1 LAYPDRTGEN
11 AVGANEMA
19 ERVLVIGAG
28 MAGLWT
34 ALALAP
40 TGREVILLERDP
52 PPPAGGPDEAF
63 EAWARRGVGHL
74 RHSHA
79 FLARLR
85 ILIRD
90 EHPELLAEL
99 LAAGC
104 RDLGFEGGLTDIHKR
119 SYTPDPVD
127 RDLAVLTSRRT
138 PLELVI
144 RRYVERQASV
154 SVRSG
159 AFVEALLVTP
169 GAVPAVTGV
178 VLEGPDGREELTA
191 DLVVDAAGR
200 TSGATDEL
208 RDAGATIPEEAEDC
222 GILYYTR
229 HYRLRPGAPEPER
242 GKAPLTGDLEYLK
255 FGVFPGDNGCFSIT
269 LCVPEVEGELR
280 KRIVDP
286 ATFDAACA
294 QLPGLAP
301 WVGPATAAPISR
313 VFGMGDLASRWRD
326 FAPGGRAAVIGFFP
340 VGDSHVRSNP
350 LYGRGCSFAAVSAHL
365 LRDALQMF
373 SEPGARLEAYQ
384 RRIGA
389 ELRPYY
395 DAMRDADRSA
405 IRRARQAL
413 TPGYQPSLKSRVRKA
428 FLEDGVAIA
437 VRSDVELFRA
447 ALRGFHMLE
456 DPQAWLKRPKNLA
469 KVMGY
474 WARGRARNAEA
485 YRPRGGPEREEMLR
499 GLGLSPEL
507 DIQGMLEPASASA

>member
-1 LAYPDRTGEN
+1 
-11 AVGANEMA
+11 MS

-40 TGREVILLERDP
+40 SGREVTLLERDP
-52 PPPAGGPDEAF
+52 PPPEGGADAAF
-63 EAWARRGVGHL
+63 DTWTRRGVGHL

-85 ILIRD
+85 LIIRD
-90 EHPELLAEL
+90 EHPQLLEEL

-119 SYTPDPVD
+119 TYTPDPVD

-138 PLELVI
+138 TLELI
-144 RRYVERQASV
+144 MRRYVERQPNVTIRPNS
-154 SVRSG
+154 
-159 AFVEALLVTP
+159 FVHGLLVAP
-169 GAVPAVTGV
+169 GEPPTVTGV
-178 VLEGPDGREELTA
+178 VVEDAEGRHELAA
-191 DLVVDAAGR
+191 DIVADAAGR
-200 TSGATDEL
+200 TSGSIEQL
-208 RDAGATIPEEAEDC
+208 REAGAAIPEESEAC
-222 GILYYTR
+222 GILYFTR
-229 HYRLRPGAPEPER
+229 HYRLNPGVAEPAR
-242 GKAPLTGDLEYLK
+242 DKAPLTGDLEYLK
-255 FGVFPGDNGCFSIT
+255 FGVFPADNGCFSIT
-269 LCVPEVEGELR
+269 LCVPQVEEELR
-280 KRIVDP
+280 KKIVDP
-286 ATFDAACA
+286 AAFDAACA
-294 QLPGLAP
+294 HLPGLAP
-301 WVGPATAAPISR
+301 WVDPATSAPISR
-313 VFGMGDLASRWRD
+313 VFGMGDLQSRWRD
-326 FAPGGRAAVIGFFP
+326 MAPGGKAAVLGFFP
-340 VGDSHVRSNP
+340 VGDSLVRSNP

-373 SEPGARLEAYQ
+373 EDPAARLEAYQ

-395 DAMRDADRSA
+395 DVMRDADRSA

-413 TPGYQPSLKSRVRKA
+413 TPGYQRSLRSRVTKA

-437 VRSDVELFRA
+437 VRSDVELLRA

-469 KVMGY
+469 KVLGY
-474 WARGRARNAEA
+474 WARGKAKNAEA
-485 YRPRGGPEREEMLR
+485 YRPKGGPGREEMLR

-507 DIQGMLEPASASA
+507 DIQRVLEPAAATA

>member
-1 LAYPDRTGEN
+1 
-11 AVGANEMA
+11 MS

-52 PPPAGGPDEAF
+52 PPPEGGADEAF
-63 EAWARRGVGHL
+63 DSWARRGVGHL

-85 ILIRD
+85 LIIRN
-90 EHPELLAEL
+90 EHPKLLEEL

-104 RDLGFEGGLTDIHKR
+104 RDLGFEGGLTDIQRR
-119 SYTPDPVD
+119 SYTPEPVD
-127 RDLAVLTSRRT
+127 NDLAVLTSRRT
-138 PLELVI
+138 TLELI
-144 RRYVERQASV
+144 MRRYVERQPNV
-154 SVRSG
+154 TIRSG
-159 AFVEALLVTP
+159 AFVKELLITA
-169 GAVPAVTGV
+169 GAVPTVTGV
-178 VLEGPDGREELTA
+178 LVEDADGRHELTA
-191 DLVVDAAGR
+191 DLVADAAGR
-200 TSGATDEL
+200 TSASIEQL
-208 RDAGATIPEEAEDC
+208 REAGATIPEETEDC
-222 GILYYTR
+222 GILYFTR
-229 HYRLRPGAPEPER
+229 HYRLNPGVSEPER
-242 GKAPLTGDLEYLK
+242 GKSPVTGDLEYLK
-255 FGVFPGDNGCFSIT
+255 FGVFPADNGCFSIT
-269 LCVPEVEGELR
+269 LCVPEVEEELR
-280 KRIVDP
+280 KKIVDP
-286 ATFDAACA
+286 LTFDAACA
-294 QLPGLAP
+294 RLPGLAP
-301 WVGPATAAPISR
+301 WVDPATSSPISR
-313 VFGMGDLASRWRD
+313 VFGMGDLHSRWRD
-326 FAPGGRAAVIGFFP
+326 VAPGGRAAVLGFFP
-340 VGDSHVRSNP
+340 LGDALVRSNP

-373 SEPGARLEAYQ
+373 DDPAARLEAYQ

-395 DAMRDADRSA
+395 NAMRDADRSA

-413 TPGYQPSLKSRVRKA
+413 TPGYQPSLKSRVTKA

-437 VRSDVELFRA
+437 VRSDVELLRA

-474 WARGRARNAEA
+474 WARGKARNAEA
-485 YRPRGGPEREEMLR
+485 YRPKGGPEREEMLR

-507 DIQGMLEPASASA
+507 DIQRVLEPAAATA

>member
-1 LAYPDRTGEN
+1 
-11 AVGANEMA
+11 
-19 ERVLVIGAG
+19 

-52 PPPAGGPDEAF
+52 PPPEGGPDEAF
-63 EAWARRGVGHL
+63 EDWSRRGVGHL

-90 EHPELLAEL
+90 EHPELLSEL

-119 SYTPDPVD
+119 HYTPDAVD

-138 PLELVI
+138 TLELVM
-144 RRYVERQASV
+144 RRYVERQAKV
-154 SVRSG
+154 TIRSG
-159 AFVEALLVTP
+159 AFVKELLIAP
-169 GAVPAVTGV
+169 GATPTVTGV
-178 VLEGPDGREELTA
+178 AIEDTDGHHELTGNI
-191 DLVVDAAGR
+191 VIDAAGR
-200 TSGATDEL
+200 TSGAVEQL
-208 RDAGATIPEEAEDC
+208 REARATIPEETEDC
-222 GILYYTR
+222 GILYFTR
-229 HYRLRPGAPEPER
+229 HYRLNAGVGEPER
-242 GKAPLTGDLEYLK
+242 GKAPMTGDLEYLK
-255 FGVFPGDNGCFSIT
+255 FGVFPGDNRCFSIT
-269 LCVPEVEGELR
+269 LCVPEIEEELR
-280 KRIVDP
+280 KKIVDP
-286 ATFDAACA
+286 ATFDGACA
-294 QLPGLAP
+294 RLPGLAP
-301 WVGPATAAPISR
+301 WVDPATATPISK
-313 VFGMGDLASRWRD
+313 VFGMGDLNSRWRD
-326 FAPGGRAAVIGFFP
+326 LAPDGKAAALGFFA

-373 SEPGARLEAYQ
+373 ADPAARLEAYE
-384 RRIGA
+384 RRAKA

-395 DAMRDADRSA
+395 DVMREADRGA

-485 YRPRGGPEREEMLR
+485 YRPKGGPEREEMLR

-507 DIQGMLEPASASA
+507 DIQRVLEPAG

>member
-1 LAYPDRTGEN
+1 
-11 AVGANEMA
+11 MA
-19 ERVLVIGAG
+19 EKVLVIGAG

-40 TGREVILLERDP
+40 TGRDVTLLERDP
-52 PPPAGGPDEAF
+52 PPPEGGPDEAF
-63 EAWARRGVGHL
+63 DDWARRGVGHL

-85 ILIRD
+85 LLIRD

-104 RDLGFEGGLTDIHKR
+104 RDLTFEGGLTDIQKR
-119 SYTPDPVD
+119 TYVPGPVD
-127 RDLAVLTSRRT
+127 NDLAILTSRRT
-138 PLELVI
+138 TLELI
-144 RRYVERQASV
+144 MRRYVDRQANV
-154 SVRSG
+154 TIRSG
-159 AFVEALLVTP
+159 AFVKALRIAP
-169 GAVPAVTGV
+169 GAIPVVTGLV
-178 VLEGPDGREELTA
+178 VEDADGQEELAA

-200 TSGATDEL
+200 TSGAIEQL
-208 RDAGATIPEEAEDC
+208 REAGAAIPEESEDC
-222 GILYYTR
+222 GILYFTR
-229 HYRLRPGAPEPER
+229 HYRLNPGVGEPVR
-242 GKAPLTGDLEYLK
+242 GKAPVTGDLEYLK

-269 LCVPEVEGELR
+269 LCVPEIEEELR

-294 QLPGLAP
+294 NLPGLAP
-301 WVGPATAAPISR
+301 WVDPATATPISR
-313 VFGMGDLASRWRD
+313 VFGMGDLHSRWRD
-326 FAPGGRAAVIGFFP
+326 FAPGGQAAVLGFFP
-340 VGDSHVRSNP
+340 AGDSHVRSNP

-365 LRDALQMF
+365 IRDALQAF
-373 SEPGARLEAYQ
+373 SDPAARLEAYQ

-395 DAMRDADRSA
+395 DVMRDADRSA

-413 TPGYQPSLKSRVRKA
+413 TPGYQPSLRSRIAKG

-437 VRSDVELFRA
+437 VRSDVDLLRA

-456 DPQAWLKRPKNLA
+456 DPQAWLKRPRNLA

-474 WARGRARNAEA
+474 WARGRTRNAEA
-485 YRPRGGPEREEMLR
+485 YRPKGGPEREEMLR
-499 GLGLSPEL
+499 GLGLAPEL
-507 DIQGMLEPASASA
+507 DIQRVLEPSA

>member
-1 LAYPDRTGEN
+1 
-11 AVGANEMA
+11 MA
-19 ERVLVIGAG
+19 EKAVVIGAG
-28 MAGLWT
+28 MAGLWG

-40 TGREVILLERDP
+40 TGREVTVLERDP

-63 EAWARRGVGHL
+63 ESWTRRGVGHL

-85 ILIRD
+85 LIIRD
-90 EHPELLAEL
+90 EHPDLLAEL
-99 LAAGC
+99 MAAGC
-104 RDLGFEGGLTDIHKR
+104 RDLTFEGGLTDIHKR
-119 SYTPDPVD
+119 TYVADPVD

-138 PLELVI
+138 TLELVM
-144 RRYVERQASV
+144 RRYVDRQPNV
-154 SVRSG
+154 TIRSG
-159 AFVEALLVTP
+159 AFVKRLRLAP
-169 GAVPAVTGV
+169 GAIPTVTGV
-178 VLEGPDGREELTA
+178 VIEDAEGVHELAA

-200 TSGATDEL
+200 TSDAVEQL
-208 RDAGATIPEEAEDC
+208 RAAGAEILEESEDC
-222 GILYYTR
+222 GILYFTR
-229 HYRLRPGAPEPER
+229 HYRLNPGVSEPER
-242 GKAPLTGDLEYLK
+242 DKSPVTGDLEYLK

-269 LCVPEVEGELR
+269 LCVPEVEEELR
-280 KRIVDP
+280 KKIVDP

-294 QLPGLAP
+294 ALPGLTP
-301 WVGPATAAPISR
+301 WVDPATATPISR

-326 FAPGGRAAVIGFFP
+326 LAPGGKASVLGFFP

-373 SEPGARLEAYQ
+373 SDPAARLEAYQ
-384 RRIGA
+384 RRVAG

-395 DAMRDADRSA
+395 DVMRDADRSA

-413 TPGYQPSLKSRVRKA
+413 TPGYQPSLKSRLTKR
-428 FLEDGVAIA
+428 FLEDGVAVA

-474 WARGRARNAEA
+474 WARGKARNAEA
-485 YRPRGGPEREEMLR
+485 YRPRGGPERDEMLR
-499 GLGLSPEL
+499 GLGL
-507 DIQGMLEPASASA
+507 EPDRDVQRVLAEGGRSA